1 MSYLKE
7 PFRLFFPLAMIYLFI
22 GVGLWL
28 LQPIA
33 PEFYP
38 VQWHRSLVMNGYF
51 VCILYGFLF
60 TAYPQFSQSP
70 LITKTEFSL
79 ASLLTLAPVLVAGL
93 TVPWPLGLTSIC
105 QALFLLYFIFSRIT
119 KLKANPP
126 YSFIFILVAL
136 LLWIYSEVSS
146 LATGEPEALW
156 LFYEASTLAFIIAVG
171 ARLIPGLLG
180 HQQIVD
186 YQRSLYEKPEPYYKV
201 VPKGFYLM
209 AIVYFLSAMPW
220 QKDLGFLR
228 VAILT
233 TIALSYWRI
242 FTLPTTRTSF
252 SWSVWLCCW
261 GIILAQYAKL
271 FFLEFGIHILHAH
284 FILAIVLL
292 TLLVITRVSNAHLL
306 KIKDLEKKKTLL
318 VITFLLFL
326 TAATRV
332 SAPML
337 PASYENHL
345 AYSAFVLLLSFIIWF
360 FLLFNKK
367 SSKLSN

>member
-1 MSYLKE
+1 
-7 PFRLFFPLAMIYLFI
+7 MIYLFI

-28 LQPIA
+28 LQPMA

-51 VCILYGFLF
+51 VCILYGFLL
-60 TAYPQFSQSP
+60 TAFPQFSQSP
-70 LITKTEFSL
+70 ISTKTELSL
-79 ASLLTLAPVLVAGL
+79 ALILGLAPVLVAGL
-93 TVPWPLGLTSIC
+93 TQAWPLGITSIC
-105 QALFLLYFIFSRIT
+105 QALFLFFFVSRRIT

-126 YSFIFILVAL
+126 YSFIFIPVAL
-136 LLWIYSEVSS
+136 MLWIYSEVNY
-146 LATGEPEALW
+146 LLTEQPEALW

-180 HQQIVD
+180 HQEIVD
-186 YQRSLYEKPEPYYKV
+186 YQRSLYERPGPFYKV

-220 QKDLGFLR
+220 QKDIGFLR

-261 GIILAQYAKL
+261 GIVLGQYAKL
-271 FFLEFGIHILHAH
+271 FFSEFGIHILHAH
-284 FILAIVLL
+284 FVLGIILL

-306 KIKDLEKKKTLL
+306 KIKELEKKKTLL
-318 VITFLLFL
+318 VITILLFL

-345 AYSAFVLLLSFIIWF
+345 AYSAFVLILSFVIWF
-360 FLLFNKK
+360 FLLFSKK
-367 SSKLSN
+367 SSQLSN